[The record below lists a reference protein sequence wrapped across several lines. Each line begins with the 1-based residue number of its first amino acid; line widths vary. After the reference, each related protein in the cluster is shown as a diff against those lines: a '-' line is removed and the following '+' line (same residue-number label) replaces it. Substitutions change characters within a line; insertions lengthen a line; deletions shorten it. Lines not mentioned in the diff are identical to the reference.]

1 MDGGGCLVSAVKSYK
16 RSPPKG
22 KKTPSRVGKRRFVSV
37 TLGLALSVMT
47 IWTYFHGAAL
57 FSQGMEHVETLFASL
72 GFQLDDV
79 VVEGRIRTDKTHILK
94 TANLSRGKSLF
105 SIDLVQVKN
114 KLEEVPWVNAVS
126 VERRFPDTLF
136 IRISERE
143 PVAIWQNK
151 SQLYL
156 VDREGG
162 LIQTKENKY
171 GGLLRISGLQA
182 PKHIGA
188 LVVLLD
194 KFPEIKNRVTA
205 AIHLRSTRW
214 DIQLDGRVMI
224 KLPERDAEKALAYLL
239 DLENHHHLMDRE
251 ILNIDLRIPDQLIL
265 RLTPEGAQMRDGTGK
280 DA

>member
-1 MDGGGCLVSAVKSYK
+1 MDGGGCLVSTIKTYK
-16 RSPPKG
+16 RPSAKG
-22 KKTPSRVGKRRFVSV
+22 KKTPSRVGKRRFISV
-37 TLGLALSVMT
+37 TLGLALCAVA

-57 FSQGMEHVETLFASL
+57 LSQGVAHVEALFVSL

-151 SQLYL
+151 SHLYL

-162 LIQTKENKY
+162 LIETKENKY
-171 GGLLRISGLQA
+171 GGLLHISGLQA

-188 LVVLLD
+188 LVALLD
-194 KFPEIKNRVTA
+194 KFPEVKSRVTA
-205 AIHLRSTRW
+205 AAHLRSTRW
-214 DIQLDGRVMI
+214 DIQLDGRVII
-224 KLPERDAEKALAYLL
+224 KLPERDAEKALAYFL

-251 ILNIDLRIPDQLIL
+251 IVNIDLRIPDQLIL
-265 RLTPEGAQMRDGTGK
+265 RLTPEGAQKRDGTGK